1 MKIQSLV
8 LASAAALAFSA
19 PSFAADWFVGGG
31 VGAQQNDYSHKPTDG
46 GKFSDDDRNAFYML
60 RGGAF
65 LTPNQRLYATYSY
78 NSDDFAKQ
86 QMGLVS
92 YDYLIGLDQANKLN
106 WFVGASAGI
115 NHTAPDSGALESDNN
130 FVWGGQTGLVYK
142 LSDNLNTEI
151 GYRYLKQD
159 YDNKIDSGKYALDNT
174 QQLYLSV
181 DYRF

>member
-1 MKIQSLV
+1 
-8 LASAAALAFSA
+8 
-19 PSFAADWFVGGG
+19 G

-46 GKFSDDDRNAFYML
+46 GKFSDDDRNAVYML

-115 NHTAPDSGALESDNN
+115 NHTAPD
-130 FVWGGQTGLVYK
+130 
-142 LSDNLNTEI
+142 
-151 GYRYLKQD
+151 
-159 YDNKIDSGKYALDNT
+159 
-174 QQLYLSV
+174 
-181 DYRF
+181 